1 MDIDKYAIQKTDV
14 MLGDRIGGGQFG
26 DVYRGLFQ
34 GILQVAIK
42 RCKPG
47 PGLNLKKKLIE
58 EATITKQCEHD
69 NVINLIGVCNDN
81 DPYICKFC
89 LAILHQHKYFV

>member
-26 DVYRGLFQ
+26 DVHRGFIQ
-34 GILQVAIK
+34 GIPAAIK

-47 PGLNLKKKLIE
+47 AGP
-58 EATITKQCEHD
+58 
-69 NVINLIGVCNDN
+69 
-81 DPYICKFC
+81 
-89 LAILHQHKYFV
+89 